1 MKEVLKEHVRLHL
14 VLANKTSASILLA
27 KVYTASALAHQVVV
41 PQHLRSCIVV
51 SFSFLSETRR
61 CFYCETMLYINIP
74 SLKFRG
80 VGALGRVFD
89 SKIIIKSLF
98 SS

>member
-41 PQHLRSCIVV
+41 PQHLRSCFVV
-51 SFSFLSETRR
+51 CFFSLQRLEDVL
-61 CFYCETMLYINIP
+61 YCEILLYIY
-74 SLKFRG
+74 
-80 VGALGRVFD
+80 
-89 SKIIIKSLF
+89 II
-98 SS
+98 